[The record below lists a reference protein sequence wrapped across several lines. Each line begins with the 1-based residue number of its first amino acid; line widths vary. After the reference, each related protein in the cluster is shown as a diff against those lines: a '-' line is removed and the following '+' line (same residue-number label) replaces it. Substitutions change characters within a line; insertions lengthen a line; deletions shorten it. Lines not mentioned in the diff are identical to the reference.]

1 MTFGIYLRRSPL
13 LGKSGRGAARLRV
26 RLAGLCRVGTEA
38 YTALREAA
46 EDREVELRLN
56 ITLRRQFT
64 GSLGCY
70 C

>member
-1 MTFGIYLRRSPL
+1 M
-13 LGKSGRGAARLRV
+13 RV